1 MPEIPPM
8 PDIPPQISRYRDLAD
23 DWDAFEAALRNPL
36 PTDIRWNPFKVTRE
50 RFEERLTSDGVRWR
64 LLEGSPDLYRV
75 EGLPGPGLTWG
86 YHLGWYHPQGYTSTL
101 PPVILAPEPG
111 SDVLDLCAA
120 PGGKTAQLSALM
132 LGHGVLVANDINH
145 SRITA
150 LAANLERLG
159 TPNVLISQYR
169 GENYPERFTF
179 DHVLADVPCT
189 GEGTF
194 RVGGGRYRQEGT
206 KHLQAVARTQL
217 ALLLKALKIVRPG
230 GTVLYST
237 CTYAPEENE
246 AVVAAALSKMEL
258 ELLPLPDDLTGQPGI
273 TSWEGME
280 WPDEL
285 TRTMRFW
292 PHHTDSWGFYCAHI
306 RKPG

>member
-1 MPEIPPM
+1 
-8 PDIPPQISRYRDLAD
+8 
-23 DWDAFEAALRNPL
+23 
-36 PTDIRWNPFKVTRE
+36 
-50 RFEERLTSDGVRWR
+50 
-64 LLEGSPDLYRV
+64 
-75 EGLPGPGLTWG
+75 
-86 YHLGWYHPQGYTSTL
+86 
-101 PPVILAPEPG
+101 PEPG

-120 PGGKTAQLSALM
+120 PGGKTGQLSAIM
-132 LGHGVLVANDINH
+132 QGHGVLVANDIHH

-159 TPNVLISQYR
+159 APNVLISQYR
-169 GENYPERFTF
+169 GENFPERFRF

-194 RVGGGRYRQEGT
+194 RIDGGRYRQEGT
-206 KHLQAVARTQL
+206 EHLHAIARTQL
-217 ALLLKALKIVRPG
+217 TLLLKALKIVRPG

-246 AVVAAALSKMEL
+246 AVVAAALSRMEL
-258 ELLPLPDDLTGQPGI
+258 EVLPLPENLPGQPGI
-273 TSWEGME
+273 TSWQGTD